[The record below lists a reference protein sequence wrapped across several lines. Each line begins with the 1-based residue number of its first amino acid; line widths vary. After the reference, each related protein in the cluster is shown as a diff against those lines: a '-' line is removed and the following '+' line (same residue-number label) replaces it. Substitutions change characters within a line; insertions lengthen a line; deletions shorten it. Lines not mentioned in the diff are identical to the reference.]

1 MNKLVFILIL
11 LVGALGAQ
19 SYLILGSE
27 VVSTGSQTVGSTYIL
42 MAESGTGWP
51 GGTASGSSY
60 VLNHGLFGFEP
71 SIDICGDVNGDGN
84 VTTGDGYSTLNY
96 FGSGPQPVS
105 CWSANVNGDGNL
117 TTGDGYHLLNYFGSG
132 PALNCAPCSF
142 AGPARRGNREVQG
155 GLNRP
160 LDIRQK

>member
-1 MNKLVFILIL
+1 MNRPLCILIL
-11 LVGALGAQ
+11 LVGTLGAQ

-27 VVSTGSQTVGSTYIL
+27 IVSTGNQTSGSNFIL

-71 SIDICGDVNGDGN
+71 IPGICGDANGNGN
-84 VTTGDGYSTLNY
+84 LTTGDGFYVLNY
-96 FGSGPQPVS
+96 FGSGPQPVT
-105 CWSANVNGDGNL
+105 CWSANVNGDANL
-117 TTGDGYHLLNYFGSG
+117 TTGDGFHLLNYFGAG

-142 AGPARRGNREVQG
+142 GAPARRGKREVQG

-160 LDIRQK
+160 FEGRHE